1 MMRYLPERSSILMD
15 AMFARLLLYAKEDG
29 YRWFNLGAAPLSG
42 LKDHPLAS
50 TWNKVGNLLY
60 RHAENFYHFEGL
72 KSFKQKFN
80 PVWSPQYVCTR
91 GGFALPTVLFDITAL
106 ISGGRLG
113 ASGAMRFS
121 SRLVGA
127 LVLWALVM
135 VAPASAATDS
145 LPGVFDLPSALPAR
159 AIAIIYS
166 GDGGWQDLDKTI
178 GEWMAAQD
186 IHVVGVS
193 TIKAFWTAR
202 EPKQVA
208 ADIEKLIADADPTGT
223 LPVMLIGYS
232 FGANVLPFAWPHLGA
247 KTQARIRLVALL
259 APEKETEFHVSVEGW
274 LGIKSGSH
282 AVADAIKTLPPDP
295 VLCVYGEDEVDDTP
309 CTPETLPGME
319 IVHTPGEHHF
329 DEDYPK
335 LGQTILD
342 AFDARKPGSPEDSPT
357 AE

>member
-1 MMRYLPERSSILMD
+1 MRVFPRRI
-15 AMFARLLLYAKEDG
+15 
-29 YRWFNLGAAPLSG
+29 AA
-42 LKDHPLAS
+42 
-50 TWNKVGNLLY
+50 
-60 RHAENFYHFEGL
+60 
-72 KSFKQKFN
+72 
-80 PVWSPQYVCTR
+80 
-91 GGFALPTVLFDITAL
+91 TAL
-106 ISGGRLG
+106 WSL
-113 ASGAMRFS
+113 AT
-121 SRLVGA
+121 
-127 LVLWALVM
+127 
-135 VAPASAATDS
+135 VAPVSAEKDP
-145 LPGVFDLPSALPAR
+145 LPGVFDLPSRFPAR

-208 ADIEKLIADADPTGT
+208 ADINKLIADADPTGT

-232 FGANVLPFAWPHLGA
+232 FGADMLPFAWPLLDA
-247 KTQARIRLVALL
+247 KVQARTRLLALL

-274 LGIKSGSH
+274 FGIKGGSH
-282 AVADAIKTLPPDP
+282 SVVDAMKALPPDP
-295 VLCVYGEDEVDDTP
+295 VLCVFGVEEIADTP
-309 CTPETLPGME
+309 CKPETLPGME

-342 AFDARKPGSPEDSPT
+342 AFAARKPGVPEESPA